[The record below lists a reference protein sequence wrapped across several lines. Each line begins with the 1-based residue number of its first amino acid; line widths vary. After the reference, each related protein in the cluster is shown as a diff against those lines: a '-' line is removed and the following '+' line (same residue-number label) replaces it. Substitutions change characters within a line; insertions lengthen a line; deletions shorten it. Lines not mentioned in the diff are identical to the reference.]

1 MNATMR
7 AALLA
12 EPVPMQQPGQ
22 PAASC
27 VVRTDAG
34 WQLAWLIGLSKQ
46 PFGPTFSTA
55 REAAQAS
62 LQLNERGRE

>member
-1 MNATMR
+1 
-7 AALLA
+7 
-12 EPVPMQQPGQ
+12 MQQPGQ